1 MAKVYIVLRGGHANI
16 YKYLQG
22 GGGVQKV
29 QNLVYVEYGC
39 PQVQKHLCTTCGKSF
54 VELSILRDHM
64 YTHSDEPQFACDKCE
79 NKKFWN
85 KTQLYRHK
93 VSVHEDRKK
102 DYICTYCG
110 KVFDCSGRLKRHSSI
125 VSTKQ
130 FFMT

>member
-1 MAKVYIVLRGGHANI
+1 
-16 YKYLQG
+16 
-22 GGGVQKV
+22 
-29 QNLVYVEYGC
+29 
-39 PQVQKHLCTTCGKSF
+39 
-54 VELSILRDHM
+54 M

-125 VSTKQ
+125 VHEGIKKFKCKLCPQAAYGQSHELKKHLTNFHKKIIPKNYNINNVLNEIGELSNADEKTEDFQ
-130 FFMT
+130 K